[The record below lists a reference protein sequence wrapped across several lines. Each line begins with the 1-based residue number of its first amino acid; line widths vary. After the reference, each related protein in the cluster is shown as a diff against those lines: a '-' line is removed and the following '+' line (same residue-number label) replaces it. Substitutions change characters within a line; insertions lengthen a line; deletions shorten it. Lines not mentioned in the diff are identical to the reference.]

1 MSNVSTGS
9 LQITY
14 RVSAFK
20 NCGDKL
26 RNVGDASI
34 FGISAYLM
42 RNDKIVS
49 WCGSPITCEDE
60 IFLRV
65 EKRQQ
70 QVLERL
76 NMLVAHLLARDGI
89 RGGGVRNHE
98 ERERCCLPCCLLHE
112 TYQRTRD
119 NKATKRRNAP
129 TNSSQ
134 TGTDELYKVIGV
146 MGPLGGR

>member
-26 RNVGDASI
+26 RIVGDASI

-60 IFLRV
+60 IFLGV

-70 QVLERL
+70 QVLECL
-76 NMLVAHLLARDGI
+76 NMLVAL
-89 RGGGVRNHE
+89 
-98 ERERCCLPCCLLHE
+98 
-112 TYQRTRD
+112 RTRKSFWCTELVCLEVRSD
-119 NKATKRRNAP
+119 NIAALTLVTSLKRFQAR
-129 TNSSQ
+129 
-134 TGTDELYKVIGV
+134 L
-146 MGPLGGR
+146 